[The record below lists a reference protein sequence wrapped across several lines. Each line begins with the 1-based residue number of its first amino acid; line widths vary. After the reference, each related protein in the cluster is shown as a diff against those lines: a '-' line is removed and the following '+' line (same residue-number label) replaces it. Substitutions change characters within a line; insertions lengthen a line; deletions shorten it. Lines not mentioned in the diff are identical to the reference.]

1 MCIYGCF
8 YLLGFY
14 YLFIC
19 IYYKFV
25 DTCICIINIFFNK
38 ILRVKEIIFFLE
50 RNEFIRG
57 TNLRNCFYLLF
68 YSVLII

>member
-1 MCIYGCF
+1 MCIYGGF

-25 DTCICIINIFFNK
+25 DMCICIINIFFNK
-38 ILRVKEIIFFLE
+38 ILRVKEIIFFLK

-57 TNLRNCFYLLF
+57 TNLEIVFIYYF
-68 YSVLII
+68 IVF